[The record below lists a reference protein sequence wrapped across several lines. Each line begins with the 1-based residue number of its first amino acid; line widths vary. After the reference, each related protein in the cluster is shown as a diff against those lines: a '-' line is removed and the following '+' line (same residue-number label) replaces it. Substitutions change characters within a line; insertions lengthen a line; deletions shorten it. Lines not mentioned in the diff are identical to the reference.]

1 MEEKKEEIEETSIN
15 CIDSLRQYDGV
26 KLEFDSKHLIAFD
39 RNATNEHRFIVDI
52 IGAKDDQGRQLC
64 FLIDTGC
71 VFDIVFEP
79 ALKYLNA
86 TKLDL
91 NTDVT
96 IKMFSGEEHEGQK
109 SLYEID
115 FMLNSGLNYKIQ
127 ALTAN
132 QEPVPVGDNKVY
144 VGLLSFEFLVENEL
158 VIFPH
163 FGFMAK
169 MLPPEEN
176 EEDNNKK

>member
-1 MEEKKEEIEETSIN
+1 MEEKKKEVEETSIIDS
-15 CIDSLRQYDGV
+15 IDSLRQYDGV
-26 KLEFDSKHLIAFD
+26 KLEFDSKHIISFD
-39 RNATNEHRFIVDI
+39 RNIAIEEHRFIVDI

-64 FLIDTGC
+64 FLVDTGC
-71 VFDIVFEP
+71 VFDIIFEP

-109 SLYEID
+109 SLCDIV

-127 ALTAN
+127 ALTVN

-144 VGLLSFEFLVENEL
+144 VGLLSFEFLVENGL

-163 FGFMAK
+163 MNFMTK
-169 MLPPEEN
+169 I
-176 EEDNNKK
+176 KQ